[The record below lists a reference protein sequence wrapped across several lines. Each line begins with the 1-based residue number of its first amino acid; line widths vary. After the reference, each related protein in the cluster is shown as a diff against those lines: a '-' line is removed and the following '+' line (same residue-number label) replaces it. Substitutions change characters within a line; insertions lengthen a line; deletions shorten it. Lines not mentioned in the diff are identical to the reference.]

1 MERADFVM
9 TDPMCVVEAALSCPM
24 CLHAVDWRPAT
35 FGAHPTVECM
45 CPACGHQR
53 PVRLSGPQLLRLT
66 AGHDEDDDGRLLPP
80 GLAAAWPPPY

>member
-9 TDPMCVVEAALSCPM
+9 SDPLCVIEAELSCPR
-24 CLHAVDWRPAT
+24 CLHGVAWRPAR
-35 FGAHPTVECM
+35 FGAHPTVVCT
-45 CPACGHQR
+45 CRACGHER

-66 AGHDEDDDGRLLPP
+66 AGQEDADGRLLPP

>member
-9 TDPMCVVEAALSCPM
+9 TDPMYVIEAALSCPM
-24 CLHAVDWRPAT
+24 CLHTVAWRPAN
-35 FGAHPTVECM
+35 FGAHPTVECT

-53 PVRLSGPQLLRLT
+53 PVGLSGPQLLRLT
-66 AGHDEDDDGRLLPP
+66 AGQEDDEGRLLPP

>member
-9 TDPMCVVEAALSCPM
+9 SDPMCLVEAALSCPL
-24 CLHAVDWRPAT
+24 CLHAVDWRTAG
-35 FGAHPTVECM
+35 FGAHPTVRCT
-45 CPACGHQR
+45 CRTCGHAR

-66 AGHDEDDDGRLLPP
+66 AGQEDDGGRLLTP